1 VVGSAEA
8 VTWPAAWLACWLPF
22 TALFAQTHFNPAP
35 LLSRVFL
42 LQGAPPYLRGPP
54 LAQNPWQHSN
64 GGDEHSEE
72 SRALRRIIKKKCKP
86 CPPVPICEPSEP
98 CPEPAAREET
108 PENGEHPCAPCPG
121 ADKVKELERRL
132 EYEEKK
138 IEIMDKYDEE
148 EENEVENC
156 KPCPPVPECKP
167 SEPCPK
173 PAPCAPCPG
182 TDKVEKLRK
191 ILEEDKKKIEQMK
204 RNVQIEQD
212 DIADLMR
219 KTDNKKEEE
228 EEKKIENVDLSP
240 GKKED
245 DASPEK
251 TEDEEDDDVQ
261 NEQEEDQSPEKKED
275 DPSTEKKEDDED
287 DPSTEKKEDEIFSPH
302 LQSGHN
308 HSQSQCHCDCELKEP
323 QGCPCC
329 KKFVGLTLEMPMP
342 CADFSLEA
350 QNKFK
355 CAIAEVRL
363 CILLLSKI
371 GKRVKSRRSR

>member
-1 VVGSAEA
+1 V
-8 VTWPAAWLACWLPF
+8 P
-22 TALFAQTHFNPAP
+22 
-35 LLSRVFL
+35 
-42 LQGAPPYLRGPP
+42 
-54 LAQNPWQHSN
+54 
-64 GGDEHSEE
+64 
-72 SRALRRIIKKKCKP
+72 KCK
-86 CPPVPICEPSEP
+86 PSEP

-108 PENGEHPCAPCPG
+108 PENGEHTCAPCPG

-132 EYEEKK
+132 ESEEKK
-138 IEIMDKYDEE
+138 IAIMVKYDEE
-148 EENEVENC
+148 EKNKVENC

-167 SEPCPK
+167 SEPCPN

-191 ILEEDKKKIEQMK
+191 ILDEDKKKIEKMK

-219 KTDNKKEEE
+219 SENKEEE
-228 EEKKIENVDLSP
+228 EEENKIENVDLSP
-240 GKKED
+240 DQKED
-245 DASPEK
+245 DPSPEK

-275 DPSTEKKEDDED
+275 DPSTEKTGDDEVDDDED
-287 DPSTEKKEDEIFSPH
+287 NEHEEKNEPPPPAPTSPPH
-302 LQSGHN
+302 LQSSHN

-329 KKFVGLTLEMPMP
+329 KKFVGLTLEMPIR
-342 CADFSLEA
+342 CADFSLKA

-371 GKRVKSRRSR
+371 CKRVKRVGALGKSQLDIAILQMWQLPSFK